1 MASYTANQLSGDGT
15 PTEALVGNKTFTLTN
30 PSSGSAYFTI
40 ETVRNSDGFYDS
52 TSATNALG
60 VYSNFV
66 SIDVD
71 TLVTSSYIAS
81 VVVPSGESSFQF
93 NSTVDIPVSGSF
105 LRATGNISLVIS

>member
-60 VYSNFV
+60 DYTNFV
-66 SIDVD
+66 SIDVE

-81 VVVPSGESSFQF
+81 VVVPSGGGSFDF
-93 NSTVDIPVSGSF
+93 DSTVNIAESGSF
-105 LRATGNISLVIS
+105 LRATDGVSLVIS

>member
-1 MASYTANQLSGDGT
+1 MASYTSNQLSGEGV

-40 ETVRNSDGFYDS
+40 ETVRNNDGFYDS

-60 VYSNFV
+60 VYSNFT
-66 SIDVD
+66 SIDED

-93 NSTVDIPVSGSF
+93 NSTVNVAVSGSN
-105 LRATGNISLVIS
+105 LRATGGISLVIS